1 MATVKKQKVATK
13 SNKIKKDNS
22 NNKNRAF
29 KENPSHKEFWNK
41 HP

>member
-1 MATVKKQKVATK
+1 MPIVKKQKVA
-13 SNKIKKDNS
+13 NKKTKKDNS

-29 KENPSHKEFWNK
+29 KEKPSHKEFWNK